1 MQMHELLTYVPET
14 GALVWAV
21 SRIGRGCQ
29 KGAEVGTVRNDGR
42 YRTFVVNGKRL
53 YCHRVIWEMVNGPIP
68 DGLCIDH
75 IDGNGLNNRVDNLR
89 AVTLSENQR
98 NRRLDALSSLGIHGV
113 RAHRG
118 GFTVYCASR
127 YLTWK
132 KDFFEACC
140 ARKSAELANNYH
152 PNNGRTAS

>member
-1 MQMHELLTYVPET
+1 MRFADLLKYEPTT

-21 SRIGRGCQ
+21 TRNGQGFRYG
-29 KGAEVGTVRNDGR
+29 GEVGSVRSDGR
-42 YRTFVVNGKRL
+42 YRTFVMNGKRR
-53 YCHRVIWEMVNGPIP
+53 YCHRVIWEMLNGPIP

-75 IDGNGLNNRVDNLR
+75 IDGNGLNNRIENLR

-98 NRRLDALSSLGIHGV
+98 NRRLDAASSLGIHGV

-118 GFTVYCASR
+118 GFIVYCASK

-140 ARKSAELANNYH
+140 ARKSAERANNYH
-152 PNNGRTAS
+152 LNNGRI